1 MQIPNASSTAF
12 TIAKKQ
18 GINDPGKQKLFFN
31 HEPHE
36 KAWRGLI
43 AHNPFF
49 VHGKHGKLGKF
60 CRVAAL
66 TDEPALPKFLCVKVG
81 FTFSVGGDMERRRLA
96 GMKPVSLSH
105 H

>member
-1 MQIPNASSTAF
+1 VTKPYLRCR
-12 TIAKKQ
+12 K
-18 GINDPGKQKLFFN
+18 GFFN
-31 HEPHE
+31 NE
-36 KAWRGLI
+36 KTRKDLAWAN

-66 TDEPALPKFLCVKVG
+66 TDEPALPKFLRDKVG

>member
-1 MQIPNASSTAF
+1 
-12 TIAKKQ
+12 
-18 GINDPGKQKLFFN
+18 L
-31 HEPHE
+31 
-36 KAWRGLI
+36 AWAA

-60 CRVAAL
+60 FLWVAAL
-66 TDEPALPKFLCVKVG
+66 TDEPALPKFLRVKTG